1 MAFGLATVRDP
12 DGPIYNMKNS
22 FYLKHFE
29 KKNWQKTWALGSSGP
44 SIGDYIKVGFIF
56 KEGEKK
62 RIQFFDG
69 IVIGITGGPAE
80 GWTREKKI
88 ILRKPG
94 TYGMERVFSCQSP
107 HIQNIKILQS
117 QNFCRSKLF
126 FLRKRIGKAA
136 LGITRKNTSKNNF
149 APGAKK

>member
-1 MAFGLATVRDP
+1 
-12 DGPIYNMKNS
+12 MKNS

-29 KKNWQKTWALGSSGP
+29 KKNLQKTLVLGDPARRLDPSRMDPP

-69 IVIGITGGPAE
+69 IVIGITGSLAS
-80 GWTREKKI
+80 EKKI

-94 TYGMERVFSCQSP
+94 TYGMERVFSFQSP

-117 QNFCRSKLF
+117 QKFCRSKLF

-136 LGITRKNTSKNNF
+136 LGITRKSTSKNNINVL
-149 APGAKK
+149 KK

>member
-1 MAFGLATVRDP
+1 
-12 DGPIYNMKNS
+12 MKNS
-22 FYLKHFE
+22 FYLKHFDQ
-29 KKNWQKTWALGSSGP
+29 KNLQKAGP
-44 SIGDYIKVGFIF
+44 RKGPTSIGDYIKVGFIF

-69 IVIGITGGPAE
+69 IVIGITGNI
-80 GWTREKKI
+80 EKKI

-94 TYGMERVFSCQSP
+94 TYGIERVFSCQSP

-136 LGITRKNTSKNNF
+136 LGLTRKNTVKKNINVL
-149 APGAKK
+149 KK